1 MIAVDTNV
9 LLYVH
14 DPRDPRKQTV
24 PANLL
29 STLTDGVLLWQV
41 ACEYIAA
48 SRKLAPLGYDLSQ
61 AWQDIHDLQ
70 RIWVNVLPGWRTLD
84 RAETLLKNY
93 SLSFLDALIIAASI
107 DRGVTRLYSE
117 DFDAYPQI
125 ETLELVDPFK
135 SAQVA

>member
-24 PANLL
+24 AANLL